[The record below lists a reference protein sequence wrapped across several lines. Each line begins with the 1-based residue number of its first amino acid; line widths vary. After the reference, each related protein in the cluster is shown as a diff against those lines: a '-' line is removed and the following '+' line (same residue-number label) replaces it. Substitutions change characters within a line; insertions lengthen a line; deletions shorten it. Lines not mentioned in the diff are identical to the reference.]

1 MNKIK
6 LLGFIVLIFS
16 IIGLENTDGYGLLFG
31 ILAGLAI
38 GWLITGKFVVTKTA
52 NRRS

>member
-6 LLGFIVLIFS
+6 LLGLVVLILS
-16 IIGLENTDGYGLLFG
+16 IIGLLNTDGYGLLFG
-31 ILAGLAI
+31 ILAGLSI
-38 GWLITGKFVVTKTA
+38 GWLITGKFIATKTA